1 MTAPLHVRED
11 GPPDAPV
18 VLLVH
23 GFCGSVH
30 SYDRLVPLL
39 SEDYRVVRVDLR
51 GHGSTGGHTDLDASS
66 QAAAIANTLKEL
78 GHPAVTAVGH
88 SFGADVVLALAERT
102 GLVERVVV
110 IGQAPDYSYATFP
123 PGHGLL
129 PVVGGPL
136 RSLAAGRLLR
146 RLGVVA
152 DFAATSP
159 AMDRTVLVD
168 RRHALAARP
177 LDVQL
182 RELGLPALV
191 ILGARDRLYD
201 CAKTAARYAA
211 VGARV
216 EVVADAGHSVASTRP
231 AEVASLL
238 RKLLVSGYDG

>member
-11 GPPDAPV
+11 GPSDAPV

-23 GFCGSVH
+23 GFSGSLR

-39 SEDYRVVRVDLR
+39 AEDYRVVRVDLR
-51 GHGSTGGHTDLDASS
+51 GHGSTGGHTGLDALS
-66 QAAAIANTLKEL
+66 QASAVANVLEVL
-78 GHPAVTAVGH
+78 GCSAVTAVGH

-129 PVVGGPL
+129 PLVGGPL
-136 RSLAAGRLLR
+136 RLLAASPFLR
-146 RLGVVA
+146 RFDLVA
-152 DFAATSP
+152 DFAVSSP

-168 RRHALAARP
+168 RRRVLAARP

-191 ILGARDRLYD
+191 ILGARDSLYD
-201 CAKTAARYAA
+201 CAKTATRYAA
-211 VGARV
+211 AGARV
-216 EVVADAGHSVASTRP
+216 EVVANAGHSVASTRP
-231 AEVASLL
+231 AEVALLL

>member
-23 GFCGSVH
+23 GFCGSVR

-39 SEDYRVVRVDLR
+39 ADDYRVVRVDLR
-51 GHGSTGGHTDLDASS
+51 GHGSTGGHAGLDAFS
-66 QAAAIANTLKEL
+66 QASALARALKEL
-78 GHPAVTAVGH
+78 GCSAVTAVGH
-88 SFGADVVLALAERT
+88 SFGADVVLALAEQT

-129 PVVGGPL
+129 PWVGGPL
-136 RSLAAGRLLR
+136 RLLASLPWVR
-146 RLGVVA
+146 RFGA

-191 ILGARDRLYD
+191 ILGARDTLYD

-216 EVVADAGHSVASTRP
+216 EVVAGAGHSVAGARP
-231 AEVASLL
+231 AEVALLL
-238 RKLLVSGYDG
+238 RKLLADG

>member
-1 MTAPLHVRED
+1 MTALHVRED

-23 GFCGSVH
+23 GFSGSAR

-39 SEDYRVVRVDLR
+39 AEDYRVVRVDLR
-51 GHGSTGGHTDLDASS
+51 GHGSTGGHTGLDALS
-66 QAAAIANTLKEL
+66 QASAVAEVLAAL
-78 GHPAVTAVGH
+78 GCPAVTAVGH

-102 GLVERVVV
+102 DLVARVAV

-129 PVVGGPL
+129 PWVGGPL
-136 RSLAAGRLLR
+136 RFLASSPLLR
-146 RLGVVA
+146 RFGPVA
-152 DFAATSP
+152 DFAVTSP
-159 AMDRTVLVD
+159 AMDRCVLVD
-168 RRHALAARP
+168 RRRVLAARP

-191 ILGARDRLYD
+191 ILGARDSLYD
-201 CAKTAARYAA
+201 SAKTAARYAA
-211 VGARV
+211 AGARV

-231 AEVASLL
+231 AEVALL
-238 RKLLVSGYDG
+238 LKDFLAAGRAG

>member
-1 MTAPLHVRED
+1 MTAALHVRED

-23 GFCGSVH
+23 GFCGSVR

-39 SEDYRVVRVDLR
+39 AEDYRVVRVDLR
-51 GHGSTGGHTDLDASS
+51 GHGATGGHTDLDASS
-66 QAAAIANTLKEL
+66 QASAVARVLKDL
-78 GHPAVTAVGH
+78 GCSAVTAVGH
-88 SFGADVVLALAERT
+88 SFGADVVLALAEQT

-129 PVVGGPL
+129 PWVGGPL
-136 RSLAAGRLLR
+136 RLLASVPLVR
-146 RLGVVA
+146 RFGA
-152 DFAATSP
+152 EFAATSP
-159 AMDRTVLVD
+159 AMDRAILVD
-168 RRHALAARP
+168 RRRVLAARP

-201 CAKTAARYAA
+201 CAKTAARYAT
-211 VGARV
+211 VGAQV

-231 AEVASLL
+231 AEVALLL
-238 RKLLVSGYDG
+238 RKMLVSGYDG

>member
-11 GPPDAPV
+11 GPPNAPV

-39 SEDYRVVRVDLR
+39 AEDYRVVRVDLR
-51 GHGSTGGHTDLDASS
+51 GHGTTGGHTGLDASS

-110 IGQAPDYSYATFP
+110 IGQAPDYGYATFP

-129 PVVGGPL
+129 PLAGGAL
-136 RSLAAGRLLR
+136 RLLASIPLVR
-146 RLGVVA
+146 RFGA

-159 AMDRTVLVD
+159 AMDRTILVD
-168 RRHALAARP
+168 RRRVLAARP

-231 AEVASLL
+231 AEVALLL